1 MKMFYQF
8 ISQLF
13 TTPRKLDVVQ
23 SEERNFF
30 DYSSSEKIRIL
41 RAAGREAQQ
50 EQQKLLKKYEARY
63 GNTA

>member
-1 MKMFYQF
+1 MKLFYQF
-8 ISQLF
+8 FSLLL
-13 TTPRKLDVVQ
+13 TTPKKLDVVQ

-41 RAAGREAQQ
+41 RAAGRDAQQ

-63 GNTA
+63 GSTS

>member
-1 MKMFYQF
+1 MKLFYQF
-8 ISQLF
+8 FSQLL
-13 TTPRKLDVVQ
+13 TTPKKPDVVQ

-63 GNTA
+63 GSTA